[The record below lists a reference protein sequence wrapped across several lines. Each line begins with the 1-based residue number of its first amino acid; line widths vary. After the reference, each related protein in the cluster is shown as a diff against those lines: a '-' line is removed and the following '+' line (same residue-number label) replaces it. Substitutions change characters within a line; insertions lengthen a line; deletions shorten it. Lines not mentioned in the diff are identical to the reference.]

1 MWINFDGI
9 VNVRD
14 LGGMT
19 GADGRK
25 VKPGR
30 ILRGAVLTDASAE
43 DIRRLSEDYHVREI
57 IDFRFADECTRQ
69 PDLPVPGATYH
80 SMPAMEPAHPGEK
93 RVDAP
98 GKDPDMFGAFLNVY
112 RKFAESDFTAK
123 VYRQYFDVLLGCS
136 EGAVYF
142 HCAQGKDRA
151 GIAAILTLTALGVS
165 REDAIADFYL
175 SNIGLK
181 DEVDRPGLPGAI
193 NWSRETRERMTFV
206 FPEALAEFTDRADRN
221 YGGLEGFLRQRIGV
235 TDDEIARL
243 RELYLE

>member
-1 MWINFDGI
+1 MWIKFDGI

-30 ILRGAVLTDASAE
+30 LLRGAILTEASDG
-43 DIRRLSEDYHVREI
+43 DIRRLEQDYHVKEI
-57 IDFRFADECTRQ
+57 IDFRFEDECQRQ
-69 PDLPVPGATYH
+69 PDRAVPGAVLR

-98 GKDPDMFGAFLNVY
+98 GKDPDMFAAFMNVY
-112 RKFAESDFTAK
+112 RKFAESDYTAK
-123 VYRQYFDVLLGCS
+123 VYRQFFDVLLGC
-136 EGAVYF
+136 EDGAVYF
-142 HCAQGKDRA
+142 HCAQGKDRT

-175 SNIGLK
+175 SNVGLK

-221 YGGLEGFLRQRIGV
+221 YGGLEGFLKQRIGV